1 MEKALKKKKTDI
13 LGFWMK
19 ILKVQNSPSSN
30 YLIGNVNECHKDI
43 SLKIIFR
50 NFFMEKW

>member
-1 MEKALKKKKTDI
+1 
-13 LGFWMK
+13 MK

-30 YLIGNVNECHKDI
+30 YLMGNVNEYPKDI

-50 NFFMEKW
+50 NVFMEKW